1 MESMQNI
8 FITVSHGKFRET
20 MCDTKAVGVPCCQET
35 YLSLRRETVNILINI
50 SKIHRSRLLKAKIC
64 IYRCY

>member
-20 MCDTKAVGVPCCQET
+20 MCDTKAVGVPCCQENLPVT
-35 YLSLRRETVNILINI
+35 EKGNCKYIN
-50 SKIHRSRLLKAKIC
+50 
-64 IYRCY
+64 